1 MKKILISFM
10 LLVGMQ
16 HALAQEEIPKIS
28 ISFTNV
34 DVLDALQ
41 SIESKTDYKFYYLEA
56 WLENIKVSGS
66 YQDTQVSL
74 ILDDLFKNTVLNF
87 YIAEDNKIFLLQNN
101 QIYESLPED
110 FFGKKDAIADDGP
123 SYDDIQD
130 LGPLFVNAEDSGVS
144 RGMQVVKIG
153 KENRNNRKR
162 TFTLNGKVTNARTG
176 QPIP

>member
-10 LLVGMQ
+10 LLLGMQ

-28 ISFTNV
+28 ISFSNV
-34 DVLDALQ
+34 DVLDALK
-41 SIESKTDYKFYYLEA
+41 SIENQTNYRFYYLDT

-110 FFGKKDAIADDGP
+110 FSVRKKLLEMMAPVMMI
-123 SYDDIQD
+123 
-130 LGPLFVNAEDSGVS
+130 S
-144 RGMQVVKIG
+144 RV
-153 KENRNNRKR
+153 
-162 TFTLNGKVTNARTG
+162 LA
-176 QPIP
+176 PCL